1 MSEDLPNEAGD
12 TNDVRTLRGKL
23 KEREGELEAAR
34 AQAAKADALERE
46 LAFAR
51 AGVDLANPNSKYF
64 TKGYDGDLTA
74 DAIKSEWGSFSGGAA
89 TAPPPDHSADIAAA
103 QRITD
108 AGTGAQSPDSQDEA
122 ARYRAELET
131 LRNSSNRDP
140 YVLQRQAEEIM
151 AKYGSRVVGQ

>member
-1 MSEDLPNEAGD
+1 MSGDLPDGGD
-12 TNDVRTLRGKL
+12 DSNDPDWAKQLRKQNKDL
-23 KEREGELEAAR
+23 ERQLAERDAASEAAQR
-34 AQAAKADALERE
+34 K
-46 LAFAR
+46 LAFAE
-51 AGVDLANPNSKYF
+51 AGVPLSDPKSKYF
-64 TKGYDGDLTA
+64 VNGYDGELA
-74 DAIKSEWGSFSGGAA
+74 VDAIKSEWGSFSGGAA

-108 AGTGAQSPDSQDEA
+108 AGTGAQSPDAQDEA
-122 ARYRAELET
+122 ARYRAELEN